1 MNNKKLRG
9 RPKGIKKDDR
19 LFISI
24 SSDLKSRFQK
34 AVDIEGVPMSIKVC
48 NLIREYTKK
57 IEQENKRNEGLK

>member
-24 SSDLKSRFQK
+24 SSDLKRKFQRV
-34 AVDIEGVPMSIKVC
+34 VDNEGIPMSIKVC
-48 NLIREYTKK
+48 DLIRDYTKK
-57 IEQENKRNEGLK
+57 VEKENKRNEG